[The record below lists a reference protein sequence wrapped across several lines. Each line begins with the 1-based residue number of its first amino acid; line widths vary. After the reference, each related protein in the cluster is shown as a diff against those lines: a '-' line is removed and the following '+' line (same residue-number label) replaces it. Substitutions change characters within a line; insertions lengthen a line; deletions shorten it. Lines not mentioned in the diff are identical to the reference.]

1 MKAFTYI
8 IKVTKLERN
17 PVYKREREKMS
28 DNLAPVSQ
36 QVGRPVAPTIGQTGK
51 KGNKPQYSPGEKSF
65 WKKVKNQK
73 ALIFMSLPFVIWL
86 IIFRYV
92 PVFGWTMAFQD
103 YKPQTPFFEQQWVGF
118 KHFRDLFNEQ
128 TFYRALE
135 NTLGMGILGL
145 VFGTLAAI
153 LFALLLN
160 EMRFN
165 KFKKFTQTVS
175 YLPHFVSWVIVA
187 NIVITML
194 SISGPV
200 NNLLMSI
207 GIIDNPI
214 NFMAR
219 PNMFWGVVTA
229 AEVWK
234 STGWNAIIYF
244 AAMAGIDPQL
254 YEAAK
259 VDGASRWRQ
268 MWHIT
273 LPSIRPVIIVLLI
286 LNIGN
291 LINIGFEKQ
300 MLLGNNI
307 VSERALVIDL
317 YALNYGIG
325 MFRYS
330 FGTAIGIFKSVI
342 SVVLIL
348 IANTFA
354 RKIGEGRVF

>member
-1 MKAFTYI
+1 
-8 IKVTKLERN
+8 
-17 PVYKREREKMS
+17 MS
-28 DNLAPVSQ
+28 KNLSPANYQAGTPI
-36 QVGRPVAPTIGQTGK
+36 APTINQTGNQ
-51 KGNKPQYSPGEKSF
+51 GNRAPYSPGKKNFWQKLKS
-65 WKKVKNQK
+65 QK
-73 ALIFMSLPFVIWL
+73 ALLFMSLPFVIWL
-86 IIFRYV
+86 IVFRYI
-92 PVFGWTMAFQD
+92 PVLGWTMAFQD
-103 YKPQTPFFEQQWVGF
+103 YKPQNSLFEQKWVGL
-118 KHFRDLFNEQ
+118 KHFKDLFNEP

-145 VFGTLAAI
+145 IFSTLAAI
-153 LFALLLN
+153 TFALLLN
-160 EMRFN
+160 EMRFTRL
-165 KFKKFTQTVS
+165 KKLTQTIS

-194 SISGPV
+194 SISGPI
-200 NNLLMSI
+200 NNLLMSF
-207 GIIDNPI
+207 GLIDNPI

-244 AAMAGIDPQL
+244 AAMAGVDPQL

-259 VDGASRWRQ
+259 VDGASRLRQ

-307 VSERALVIDL
+307 VMERALVIDL

-325 MFRYS
+325 MFRYA

-342 SVVLIL
+342 SIILIL

-354 RKIGEGRVF
+354 RKLGEGRVF

>member
-1 MKAFTYI
+1 
-8 IKVTKLERN
+8 
-17 PVYKREREKMS
+17 MS
-28 DNLAPVSQ
+28 KSIAPVTPQAELPLGKS
-36 QVGRPVAPTIGQTGK
+36 GK
-51 KGNKPQYSPGEKSF
+51 KGQRPQRAPGEKNI
-65 WKKVKNQK
+65 WQRLNNQK
-73 ALIFMSLPFVIWL
+73 ALILMSLPFVIWL
-86 IIFRYV
+86 IIFRYI

-103 YKPQTPFFEQQWVGF
+103 YKPQQTFFEQEWVGL
-118 KHFRDLFNEQ
+118 KHFQDLFNEPQ
-128 TFYRALE
+128 FFRALE
-135 NTLGMGILGL
+135 NTIGMGVLGL

-153 LFALLLN
+153 TFALLLN
-160 EMRFN
+160 EMRFT
-165 KFKKFTQTVS
+165 KFKKLTQTIS

-187 NIVITML
+187 NIVTTML
-194 SISGPV
+194 SVTGPV
-200 NNLLMSI
+200 NGLLTSI
-207 GIIDNPI
+207 GIIDGPI

-219 PNMFWGVVTA
+219 PGMFWGLITT

-234 STGWNAIIYF
+234 STGWGAIIYF
-244 AAMAGIDPQL
+244 AAMAGVDPQL

-259 VDGASRWRQ
+259 VDGASRFRQ

-307 VSERALVIDL
+307 VADRALVIDL

-342 SVVLIL
+342 SVILIV

-354 RKIGEGRVF
+354 KKIGEGRVF